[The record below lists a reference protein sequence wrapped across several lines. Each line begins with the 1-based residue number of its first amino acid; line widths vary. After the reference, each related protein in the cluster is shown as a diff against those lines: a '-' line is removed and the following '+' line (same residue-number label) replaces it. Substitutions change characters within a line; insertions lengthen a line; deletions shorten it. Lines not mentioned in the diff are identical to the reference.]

1 MVNRFLSLF
10 VFALVFNMATTFAQS
25 IHSSKEVFEDK
36 KLISFPLKFP
46 IENSMTG
53 YLGMRY
59 QYNMVN
65 RILKIDEQEL
75 LGGYLQRPGKQRWI
89 GEHVGKYLETAA
101 NIYLITGNTQV
112 KEQMDR
118 IAKTLV
124 STQLPDGYLGTYL
137 PGDHWTA
144 WDVWVHKYNIYGLLA
159 YYKATGNEFAFT
171 SVKKMADLLIATFGN
186 NPGQKDIIKSGS
198 HVGMAA
204 TSIIDP
210 MVDLY
215 MLTGDKR
222 YIDFCNYVIGAYEN
236 PGGPSIVKTLLKE
249 KRVDK
254 VANGKAYE
262 MLSNLLG
269 LVKLYRVTKNEDLLT
284 VSKYAFEDIATNR
297 LYITGTSSD
306 HERFKED
313 FDLRAD
319 TTAHMGEGC
328 VTTTWIQFNMQLFS
342 ITGDLK
348 YYNEIEKSVYNQL
361 LGAENPETGCV
372 SYYTPLMG
380 VKPYRCNITCCL
392 SSVPRGIALIPYI
405 NYGKLNKM
413 PTVLLYESTTIKDSI
428 TTNNNSRLPIELKI
442 ASLFPEKGS
451 ATIHV
456 KVPQAAIFALQLRV
470 PIWATDFTASVNGKT
485 YKGKTNELLKIER
498 RWNKEDKIS
507 VSFNIPVSI
516 LDGGKSYPGYFA
528 FKRGPQV
535 LSVDNSLNTSYN
547 IETESFLY
555 PKKPA
560 VILSAVKQTLP
571 TGWIGKQ
578 AYSIS
583 LVTNGGKTKPIV
595 FVPYA
600 EASQTGGESNVWI
613 PTTKGHFAP
622 Q

>member
-1 MVNRFLSLF
+1 M
-10 VFALVFNMATTFAQS
+10 
-25 IHSSKEVFEDK
+25 
-36 KLISFPLKFP
+36 
-46 IENSMTG
+46 
-53 YLGMRY
+53 
-59 QYNMVN
+59 
-65 RILKIDEQEL
+65 
-75 LGGYLQRPGKQRWI
+75 
-89 GEHVGKYLETAA
+89 
-101 NIYLITGNTQV
+101 
-112 KEQMDR
+112 
-118 IAKTLV
+118 
-124 STQLPDGYLGTYL
+124 
-137 PGDHWTA
+137 
-144 WDVWVHKYNIYGLLA
+144 
-159 YYKATGNEFAFT
+159 
-171 SVKKMADLLIATFGN
+171 
-186 NPGQKDIIKSGS
+186 
-198 HVGMAA
+198 
-204 TSIIDP
+204 
-210 MVDLY
+210 
-215 MLTGDKR
+215 
-222 YIDFCNYVIGAYEN
+222 
-236 PGGPSIVKTLLKE
+236 
-249 KRVDK
+249 
-254 VANGKAYE
+254 
-262 MLSNLLG
+262 
-269 LVKLYRVTKNEDLLT
+269 
-284 VSKYAFEDIATNR
+284 
-297 LYITGTSSD
+297 YITGTSSD

-451 ATIHV
+451 ATIQV

-470 PIWATDFTASVNGKT
+470 PIWATDFTASV
-485 YKGKTNELLKIER
+485 
-498 RWNKEDKIS
+498 
-507 VSFNIPVSI
+507 
-516 LDGGKSYPGYFA
+516 
-528 FKRGPQV
+528 
-535 LSVDNSLNTSYN
+535 NTSYN